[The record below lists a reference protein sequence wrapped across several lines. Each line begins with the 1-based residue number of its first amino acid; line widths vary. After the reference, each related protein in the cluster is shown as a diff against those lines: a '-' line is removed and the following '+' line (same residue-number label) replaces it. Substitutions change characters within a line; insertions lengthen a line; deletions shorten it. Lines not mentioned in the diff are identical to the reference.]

1 MPKLSLQGFMSSAAF
16 PILLLTLSNSSPLI
30 IQNIHKQWAPGQ
42 NLYPYFY
49 KNIQQMYIWIFKNTS
64 KVQIYILAKY
74 ISKKKEDSI
83 FLNFYLQNLHVS
95 ESSLFCFCMYLI
107 YRYKKDR
114 LTHSDNQFNGL
125 PLLYT

>member
-49 KNIQQMYIWIFKNTS
+49 KNFQQMYIWIFKNTS
-64 KVQIYILAKY
+64 KVQIYILVKY

-95 ESSLFCFCMYLI
+95 ESGLFCFCMYLI